1 MFVLH
6 QNAGLLRF
14 SSKPILLFVLLA
26 ICAACDSAKDFLIKA
41 ESLAEKAAYMDSL
54 FAMNREP
61 AEFVKATDN
70 RTIFDGSVSPDLK
83 KAIDLLKKDDADYRP
98 KQVEIF
104 DLSWREVR
112 DSICFYYCNEEEDAV
127 IIADSLGANIYPKE
141 GLKWINNEEAVRSRI
156 NNSMFD
162 RTLDPFPVLDK
173 LEKTRYLAFISNDCV
188 IYPYDMSLLNG
199 FNRGS
204 ARLTIKLFD
213 LTDRSYMPFE
223 TFTVFAKNSR
233 TISVT
238 ETTHQFN
245 GMTSFKTT
253 DSSSRILEDLSNNL
267 ILEVTWAVYSALVSA
282 KKTMAIHGE
291 SQPGNSAAD

>member
-26 ICAACDSAKDFLIKA
+26 ICAACDSTKDFLIKA

-61 AEFVKATDN
+61 AEFVKATDQ
-70 RTIFDGSVSPDLK
+70 RTIFNGSVSPDLK
-83 KAIDLLKKDDADYRP
+83 KALDLLKKDDADYRP
-98 KQVEIF
+98 KQGEIV
-104 DLSWREVR
+104 DMSWREIR
-112 DSICFYYCNEEEDAV
+112 DSICFYYCNEEEEAV
-127 IIADSLGANIYPKE
+127 IIPDSLGAYIFPTE
-141 GLKWINNEEAVRSRI
+141 GLKWINNDEAVISRI

-173 LEKTRYLAFISNDCV
+173 LEKIRYLAFISNDCV
-188 IYPYDMSLLNG
+188 IYPYDMSLYNG
-199 FNRGS
+199 FNPGS

-223 TFTVFAKNSR
+223 TFTVFAKNSNK
-233 TISVT
+233 ISIT

-245 GMTSFKTT
+245 GTSSFKTT
-253 DSSSRILEDLSNNL
+253 DSSSRILEDLSNNI
-267 ILEVTWAVYSALVSA
+267 ILEVRWAVYSALVSA
-282 KKTMAIHGE
+282 NKTMAISGE
-291 SQPGNSAAD
+291 LQPGNSAAK